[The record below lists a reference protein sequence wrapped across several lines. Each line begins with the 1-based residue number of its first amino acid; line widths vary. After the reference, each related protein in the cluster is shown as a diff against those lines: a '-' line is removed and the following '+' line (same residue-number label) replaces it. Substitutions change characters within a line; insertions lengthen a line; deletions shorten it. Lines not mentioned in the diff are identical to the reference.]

1 MTFLRCTCDLAGIQH
16 SFEFLF
22 VVSGLG
28 VEVWLKRCLRAEKGQ
43 ATRVSMFYPFI
54 FPFFFFQFA
63 FLHYHMYHFF
73 LNSLRFGSRLWKVN
87 IHQNS
92 NLFYHYFFQR
102 TPVLYN
108 FISQSNVFLFV
119 IYFHYNNIHG
129 KITQF

>member
-28 VEVWLKRCLRAEKGQ
+28 VEVWLKRCLRTEKGQ

-54 FPFFFFQFA
+54 FPFFFSIL
-63 FLHYHMYHFF
+63 FLALSHVSFF
-73 LNSLRFGSRLWKVN
+73 FNSLRFGSRLWKVN

-129 KITQF
+129 